1 MYFEAMLLTNKILS
15 VPILYLN
22 YLKPFTIKISYLLRR
37 KIIIVF
43 FSIAICQP
51 AFSQLRNNINLEDHD
66 NKPYHFGI
74 NLGINKSHFLF
85 SHHPV
90 FLERDTIMSVESVN
104 STGIN
109 LAWLVNLRMSNHFD
123 VRLHPLDLTFSEKAF
138 LYSEKFAE
146 DSNLISKKVQSITMS
161 FPVHIKFSSDRI
173 NNFKVYTIAGAKF
186 DYDLASNAGAR
197 NAEELIKLNRKDL
210 SAEIGLGFHFY
221 FPVFVL
227 TPEIKLS
234 GGLINLHSRDPYLR
248 YSNVIDKINS
258 KMITFSL
265 TVE

>member
-1 MYFEAMLLTNKILS
+1 MQNTELRNMQ
-15 VPILYLN
+15 
-22 YLKPFTIKISYLLRR
+22 YLLRR
-37 KIIIVF
+37 KIILLIVGIIF
-43 FSIAICQP
+43 CLSS
-51 AFSQLRNNINLEDHD
+51 AFSQLRNSINLEDHD

-74 NLGINKSHFLF
+74 NLGLNKSHFLF
-85 SHHPV
+85 SHHPQ
-90 FLERDTIMSVESVN
+90 FLERDTIMSIESIN

-109 LAWLVNLRMSNHFD
+109 LAWLVNLRMGEHFD
-123 VRLHPLDLTFSEKAF
+123 LRLHPLDLTFSEKAF
-138 LYSEKFAE
+138 LYDENFAE
-146 DSNLISKKVQSITMS
+146 DGNVVEKKVQSITMS

-173 NNFKVYTIAGAKF
+173 NNFKVYTIGGAKF

-197 NAEELIKLNRKDL
+197 KAEELIKLNRTDVSIEL
-210 SAEIGLGFHFY
+210 GLGFHFY

-234 GGLINLHSRDPYLR
+234 NGLFNLHSRDADLR